1 MTLANNLQIK
11 GLVYDMSEDDNGD
24 IVNQRNMNDDRDKE
38 NPTHKFLESTID
50 KSTKLNAITK
60 QVKVSIIDD
69 NQSDEDDNDDSAILD
84 PFFTKYFVLAITF

>member
-1 MTLANNLQIK
+1 MICLKMI
-11 GLVYDMSEDDNGD
+11 NGD

-69 NQSDEDDNDDSAILD
+69 DQSDEDDNDDSVNERDVKGTVSRKFL
-84 PFFTKYFVLAITF
+84 LA